1 MAVYE
6 LMPMESRKVDRR
18 PARRPR
24 HVSRSGG
31 AAARRPTD
39 SGLALLTDSSSRR
52 QLVDTRS
59 STVAVGYGVPI
70 GRALGNQ
77 ATSRRPIGELRALHE
92 FPEALAPVV
101 PLRATPLLLVDS
113 RSLLAGSSLLL
124 AGPRT
129 APLLPAGSNVR
140 CDPPRRARLTPRG
153 RRLTRTVVVFVA
165 LLVAVTIAV
174 LSHVGSADM
183 SPVGLRTSSAYVVV
197 QPGQTLWSIASTAL
211 PQLDPRDAVQQV
223 SDLNGLRPGQ
233 AVVPGQE
240 LRLPAAS

>member
-113 RSLLAGSSLLL
+113 RSLLARS
-124 AGPRT
+124 RT
-129 APLLPAGSNVR
+129 APLLPAGSSVR